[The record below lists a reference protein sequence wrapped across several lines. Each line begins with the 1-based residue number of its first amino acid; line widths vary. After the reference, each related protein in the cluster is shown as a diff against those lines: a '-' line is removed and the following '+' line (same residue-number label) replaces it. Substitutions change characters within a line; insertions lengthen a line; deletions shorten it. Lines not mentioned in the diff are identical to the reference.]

1 MTVDTRYQCQYC
13 KQQFSRETTLTA
25 HLCEPKRRHQER
37 GEKGVQLGMQAYLKF
52 YEYSQGS
59 ARLKTWEDFAT
70 SPYYRA
76 FVKFGRYCQNS
87 YVINPV
93 RFMEWLLKNNKK
105 IDYWCQDTNYNQYLT
120 EYLQLE
126 AVTDALSR
134 SIEYSI
140 DWAEKNTAAP
150 HDCLRYGNRNVLCYA
165 VTTGRISSWVIYNC
179 ASGQEFLNELNSEQ
193 IAMIWPYINADAWQ
207 KRFSD
212 YAADQAYAQEILKQA
227 GW

>member
-1 MTVDTRYQCQYC
+1 MTTEVRYQCQYC
-13 KQQFSRETTLTA
+13 EREFSKESTLSA

-37 GEKGVQLGMQAYLKF
+37 GEKGVQLGLQAYLKF

-59 ARLKTWEDFAT
+59 ARLKTWDDFAK

-76 FVKFGRYCQNS
+76 FVKFGRYCQSS

-93 RFMEWLLKNNKK
+93 RFMDWLLKNNKK
-105 IDYWCQDTNYNQYLT
+105 IDYWCQDSNYNEYLI

-126 AVTDALSR
+126 AVADALSR

-140 DWAEKNTAAP
+140 DWSEKNSAQP
-150 HDCLRYGNRNVLCYA
+150 CDCLRYGNRNLLCHA
-165 VTTGRISSWVIYNC
+165 VATGRISPWAIYNC
-179 ASGQEFLNELNSEQ
+179 ASGQEFLNELSSEQ
-193 IAMIWPYINADAWQ
+193 VAMIWPYINADRWQ
-207 KRFSD
+207 QRFAN
-212 YAADQAYAQEILKQA
+212 YRADQEYAQEILKQA

>member
-1 MTVDTRYQCQYC
+1 MTTEIRYQCQYC
-13 KQQFSRETTLTA
+13 EQEFSKETTLAA

-37 GEKGVQLGMQAYLKF
+37 GEKGVQLGLQAYLKF

-59 ARLKTWEDFAT
+59 ARLKTWNDFAK

-76 FVKFGRYCQNS
+76 FVKFGRYCQSS

-93 RFMEWLLKNNKK
+93 RFMDWLLKNNKK
-105 IDYWCQDTNYNQYLT
+105 IDYWCQDTNYNEYLT

-126 AVTDALSR
+126 AVADALSR

-140 DWAEKNTAAP
+140 DWSEKNSAQP
-150 HDCLRYGNRNVLCYA
+150 CDCLRYGNRNVLCHA
-165 VTTGRISSWVIYNC
+165 VATGRISPWAIYNC
-179 ASGQEFLNELNSEQ
+179 ASGQEFLNELSSEQ
-193 IAMIWPYINADAWQ
+193 VAMIWPYINADRWQ
-207 KRFSD
+207 QRFAN
-212 YAADQAYAQEILKQA
+212 YRADQEYAQEILKQA

>member
-1 MTVDTRYQCQYC
+1 MTTEVRYQCQYC
-13 KQQFSRETTLTA
+13 EQEFSKETTLAA

-37 GEKGVQLGMQAYLKF
+37 GEKGVQLGLQAYLKF

-59 ARLKTWEDFAT
+59 ARLKTWDDFAK

-76 FVKFGRYCQNS
+76 FVKFGRYCQSS

-93 RFMEWLLKNNKK
+93 RFMDWLLKNNKK
-105 IDYWCQDTNYNQYLT
+105 IDYWCQDTNYNEYLT

-126 AVTDALSR
+126 AVADALSR

-140 DWAEKNTAAP
+140 DWSEKNSAQP
-150 HDCLRYGNRNVLCYA
+150 CDCLRYGNRNVLCHA
-165 VTTGRISSWVIYNC
+165 VATGRISPWAIYNC
-179 ASGQEFLNELNSEQ
+179 TSGQEFLNELSSEQ
-193 IAMIWPYINADAWQ
+193 VAMIWPYINADRWQ
-207 KRFSD
+207 QRFAN
-212 YAADQAYAQEILKQA
+212 YRADQEYAQEILKQA

>member
-1 MTVDTRYQCQYC
+1 MEIDTRYQCQFC
-13 KQQFSRETTLTA
+13 KREFSRETTLTA
-25 HLCEPKRRHQER
+25 HLCEPKRRYQER

-59 ARLKTWEDFAT
+59 ARLKTWDDFAT

-105 IDYWCQDTNYNQYLT
+105 IDYWCQDTNYNQYLI

-165 VTTGRISSWVIYNC
+165 VTTGRISPWVIYNC
-179 ASGQEFLNELNSEQ
+179 ASGQEFLNELSSEQ

-212 YAADQAYAQEILKQA
+212 YAADQAYVQEILKQA

>member
-1 MTVDTRYQCQYC
+1 MTVDTKYQCQYC
-13 KQQFSRETTLTA
+13 KREFSRETTLAA

-37 GEKGVQLGMQAYLKF
+37 GEKGVQLGLQAYLKF

-59 ARLKTWEDFAT
+59 ARLKTWDDFAE

-76 FVKFGRYCQNS
+76 FVKFGRYCQSS

-93 RFMEWLLKNNKK
+93 RFMDWLLKNNKK
-105 IDYWCQDTNYNQYLT
+105 IDYWCQDTNYNEYLT

-126 AVTDALSR
+126 AVADALGR

-140 DWAEKNTAAP
+140 DWSEKNSAQP
-150 HDCLRYGNRNVLCYA
+150 CDCLRYGNRNVLCHA
-165 VTTGRISSWVIYNC
+165 ISTGRISPWAIYNC
-179 ASGQEFLNELNSEQ
+179 ASGQEFLNELSSEQ
-193 IAMIWPYINADAWQ
+193 VAMIWPYINADQWQ
-207 KRFSD
+207 QRFAN
-212 YAADQAYAQEILKQA
+212 YRADQEYAQEILKQA

>member
-1 MTVDTRYQCQYC
+1 MTTEVRYQCQYC
-13 KQQFSRETTLTA
+13 EREFTRETTLSA

-37 GEKGVQLGMQAYLKF
+37 GEKGVQLGLQAYLKF

-59 ARLKTWEDFAT
+59 ARLKTWDDFAK

-76 FVKFGRYCQNS
+76 FVKFGRYCQSS

-93 RFMEWLLKNNKK
+93 RFMDWLLKNNKK
-105 IDYWCQDTNYNQYLT
+105 IDYWCQDTNYNEYLT

-126 AVTDALSR
+126 AVSDALSR

-140 DWAEKNTAAP
+140 DWSEKNSAQP
-150 HDCLRYGNRNVLCYA
+150 CDCLRYGNRNVLCHA
-165 VTTGRISSWVIYNC
+165 IATGRISPWAIYNC
-179 ASGQEFLNELNSEQ
+179 ASGQEFLNELSSEQ
-193 IAMIWPYINADAWQ
+193 VVMIWPYINADRWQ
-207 KRFSD
+207 QKFANYR
-212 YAADQAYAQEILKQA
+212 ADQEYAQEILKQA

>member
-1 MTVDTRYQCQYC
+1 MTYTCQYC

-25 HLCEPKRRHQER
+25 HLCEQKRRHQER

-59 ARLKTWEDFAT
+59 ARLKTWDDFST

-105 IDYWCQDTNYNQYLT
+105 IDYWCQDTNYNQYLI

-150 HDCLRYGNRNVLCYA
+150 HDCLRYGNRNVLCHA
-165 VTTGRISSWVIYNC
+165 VTTGRISPWVIYNC

-193 IAMIWPYINADAWQ
+193 VSMIWSYIDADRWQ
-207 KRFSD
+207 KRFLD
-212 YAADQAYAQEILKQA
+212 YHADQEYAQEILKQA

>member
-76 FVKFGRYCQNS
+76 FVKFGRYCQSS

-126 AVTDALSR
+126 TVADALSR

-165 VTTGRISSWVIYNC
+165 VTTGRISPWVIYNC

-193 IAMIWPYINADAWQ
+193 IAMIWPYINADVWQ

>member
-1 MTVDTRYQCQYC
+1 MTTEVRYQCQYC
-13 KQQFSRETTLTA
+13 EREFTKETTLSA

-37 GEKGVQLGMQAYLKF
+37 GEKGVQLGLQAYLKF

-59 ARLKTWEDFAT
+59 ARLKTWDDFAK

-76 FVKFGRYCQNS
+76 FVKFGRYCQSS

-93 RFMEWLLKNNKK
+93 RFMDWLLKNNKK
-105 IDYWCQDTNYNQYLT
+105 IDYWCQDTNYNEYLT

-126 AVTDALSR
+126 AVSDALSR

-140 DWAEKNTAAP
+140 DWSEKNSAQP
-150 HDCLRYGNRNVLCYA
+150 CDCFRYGNRNVLCHA
-165 VTTGRISSWVIYNC
+165 VATGRISPWAIYNC
-179 ASGQEFLNELNSEQ
+179 ASGQEFLNELSSEQ
-193 IAMIWPYINADAWQ
+193 VAMIWPYINADRWQ
-207 KRFSD
+207 QKFANYR
-212 YAADQAYAQEILKQA
+212 ADQEYAQEILKQA

>member
-1 MTVDTRYQCQYC
+1 MTTEVRYQCQYC
-13 KQQFSRETTLTA
+13 ERGFTRETTLSA

-37 GEKGVQLGMQAYLKF
+37 GEKGVQLGLQAYLKF

-59 ARLKTWEDFAT
+59 ARLKTWDDFAK

-76 FVKFGRYCQNS
+76 FVKFGRYCQTS

-93 RFMEWLLKNNKK
+93 RFMDWLLKHNKK
-105 IDYWCQDTNYNQYLT
+105 IDYWCQDSNYTEYLI

-140 DWAEKNTAAP
+140 DWSEKNSAQP
-150 HDCLRYGNRNVLCYA
+150 CDCLRYGNRNVLCHA
-165 VTTGRISSWVIYNC
+165 VATGRISAWAIYNC
-179 ASGQEFLNELNSEQ
+179 VSGQEFLNELSSEQ
-193 IAMIWPYINADAWQ
+193 VAMIWPYINADQWQ
-207 KRFSD
+207 QRFAN
-212 YAADQAYAQEILKQA
+212 YRADQEYAQEILKQA